1 MNNILHG
8 VNYIYVPL
16 NPEVPLLSFWFSY
29 YFRMYLYIMNTLL
42 TELPFSYVIYEGNIP
57 WCRKNLQ

>member
-16 NPEVPLLSFWFSY
+16 NPEVPTFTVILILILL
-29 YFRMYLYIMNTLL
+29 
-42 TELPFSYVIYEGNIP
+42 
-57 WCRKNLQ
+57 